1 MPEICLII
9 AKCLRNVEKIS
20 GINRIE
26 VLDELK
32 LLLAD
37 DEILYKLP

>member
-1 MPEICLII
+1 LC
-9 AKCLRNVEKIS
+9 
-20 GINRIE
+20 INRIE

-37 DEILYKLP
+37 DEILYNCPDKKQELLMSYAKACEN